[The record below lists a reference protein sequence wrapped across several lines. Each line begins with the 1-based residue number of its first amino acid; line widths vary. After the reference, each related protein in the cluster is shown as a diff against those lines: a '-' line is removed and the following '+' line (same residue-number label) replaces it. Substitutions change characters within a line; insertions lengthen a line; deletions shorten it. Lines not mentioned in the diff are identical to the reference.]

1 MIPLLATVRVATD
14 KGRRIRL
21 WIPFL
26 PLLVLLS
33 PLLVPAAIIA
43 CLRFRIRVGQALLTG
58 VQVLAALN
66 GTRVAVN
73 EGKKTVVYVSF
84 R

>member
-1 MIPLLATVRVATD
+1 MIPLLATVRLVTD

-26 PLLVLLS
+26 PLLLLLS
-33 PLLVPAAIIA
+33 PLIVAAAVVA
-43 CLRFRIRVGQALLTG
+43 CLRFRIPVGRALATG

-66 GTRVAVN
+66 GTRVSVN
-73 EGKKTVVYVSF
+73 ESGTVVHVSF

>member
-1 MIPLLATVRVATD
+1 MIPLLATVRLVTD
-14 KGRRIRL
+14 KGRRVRL

-33 PLLVPAAIIA
+33 PLLVPAAVVA
-43 CLRFRIRVGQALLTG
+43 CLRYRIPVVRALVTG

-73 EGKKTVVYVSF
+73 EGATVVYVSF

>member
-1 MIPLLATVRVATD
+1 MIPWLATVRMVTD
-14 KGRRIRL
+14 TGRRIRL

-33 PLLVPAAIIA
+33 PLLVPAAVIA
-43 CLRFRIRVGQALLTG
+43 CCWYRIPVGRALVAG
-58 VQVLAALN
+58 VQALAALN
-66 GTRVAVN
+66 GTRVAVD
-73 EGKKTVVYVSF
+73 EDRTVFSVSF

>member
-1 MIPLLATVRVATD
+1 MIPLLATVRLVTD
-14 KGRRIRL
+14 EGRRIRL

-33 PLLVPAAIIA
+33 PLLVPAAVIA
-43 CLRFRIRVGQALLTG
+43 CLSYRIPVGRALVTG
-58 VQVLAALN
+58 AKVLAALN

-73 EGKKTVVYVSF
+73 EGATVVYVNF

>member
-1 MIPLLATVRVATD
+1 MIPLRATVRLATD
-14 KGRRIRL
+14 KGYRIRL

-33 PLLVPAAIIA
+33 PLLLPAAVIA
-43 CLRFRIRVGQALLTG
+43 CRWYRIPVNRALATG
-58 VQVLAALN
+58 VQVLAALG

-73 EGKKTVVYVSF
+73 EGGTVVYVSF

>member
-1 MIPLLATVRVATD
+1 MIPLLATVRLVAE

-33 PLLVPAAIIA
+33 PLLVPAAVIA
-43 CLRFRIRVGQALLTG
+43 CLCYRIPVGRALVTG

-66 GTRVAVN
+66 GTRVAVD
-73 EGKKTVVYVSF
+73 EGGTVFSISF

>member
-1 MIPLLATVRVATD
+1 MIPLLATVRLVTD
-14 KGRRIRL
+14 QGRRIRL

-33 PLLVPAAIIA
+33 PLLLPAAVIA
-43 CLRFRIRVGQALLTG
+43 CLRYRIRVGRALVTG

-66 GTRVAVN
+66 GTRVAVDD
-73 EGKKTVVYVSF
+73 GGTVVYVSF

>member
-1 MIPLLATVRVATD
+1 MIPLLATVRLVTD

-33 PLLVPAAIIA
+33 PLLVPAAVIA
-43 CLRFRIRVGQALLTG
+43 CLRYRIPVGRALATG

-73 EGKKTVVYVSF
+73 EGGTVVYVNF